1 MVIARNPHPVCAV
14 ARAFAMLTVPALL
27 AGASVAAAQEFPTR
41 PVRIVVGF
49 TAGTAVDVFG
59 RIIGQ
64 KLTEMWG
71 QQVIVENIVG
81 ASSIV
86 AAQNVARSQPDGHS
100 MLFTSTALVVSP
112 SLFKKL
118 PYDLD
123 RDFAPVTL
131 LAEMSNA
138 LLMHP
143 ALPVRDVK
151 GLIALARSRPGQ
163 LHYASAG
170 TGSAGHLGMELM
182 KSMAKLEIVEVP
194 YKSSAQ
200 ALSDTMSGE
209 IALFYPSLPTG
220 MPHIRSG
227 RLKALA
233 VSGAKRSQVVP
244 DIPSMAEF
252 LPGYEASAWYGV
264 LVPAATPPQVIAKI
278 NRDMLRALQITDT
291 RQKMEAQGADIVG
304 TSPEV
309 FSKYMRDGREKWDK
323 LIKQLGIPPQ

>member
-1 MVIARNPHPVCAV
+1 MSRKSSRQRDRQIALRTCVASLACA
-14 ARAFAMLTVPALL
+14 
-27 AGASVAAAQEFPTR
+27 AAVSIQVSAQEFPTR

-49 TAGTAVDVFG
+49 APGTAVDVFG

-71 QQVIVENIVG
+71 QQVLVENIIG
-81 ASSIV
+81 ASSML
-86 AAQNVARSQPDGHS
+86 AASNVARSQPDGHS

-112 SLFKKL
+112 SLFRKL

-143 ALPVRDVK
+143 ALPVKDVK
-151 GLIALARSRPGQ
+151 GIIALARSRPGQ

-182 KSMAKLEIVEVP
+182 KSMAKIDIVEVP
-194 YKSSAQ
+194 YKLSSQ

-209 IALFYPSLPTG
+209 VALFYPSLPTG
-220 MPHIRSG
+220 MPHIKSG
-227 RLKALA
+227 RLKAIA
-233 VSGAKRSQVVP
+233 VSGAKRSQAVP
-244 DIPSMAEF
+244 DVPSMAEY

-264 LVPAATPPQVIAKI
+264 LVPSATPREVAAKI
-278 NRDMLRALQITDT
+278 NRDMLRALQIADT
-291 RQKMEAQGADIVG
+291 RQKMEAQGAEVVG
-304 TSPEV
+304 TSAEV
-309 FSKYMRDGREKWDK
+309 FAKYMREGRDKWDR
-323 LIKQLGIPPQ
+323 LIKSLNIPPQ